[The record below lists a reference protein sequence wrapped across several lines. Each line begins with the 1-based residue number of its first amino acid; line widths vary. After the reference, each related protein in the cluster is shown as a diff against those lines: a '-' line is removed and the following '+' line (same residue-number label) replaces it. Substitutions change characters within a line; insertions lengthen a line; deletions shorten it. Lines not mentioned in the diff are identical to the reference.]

1 MTMKW
6 WHYFRVFDLW
16 DGLPADGQRRMAI
29 VLMAICGAA
38 IIIILFLW
46 GIGMAPSRETLV
58 S

>member
-1 MTMKW
+1 MKW